1 MILLM
6 KKLLKYKKSQIMILK
21 KILLKN
27 LQIMEQIK
35 LLMLLKYALNY
46 LAITKMLIKIMT

>member
-1 MILLM
+1 M
-6 KKLLKYKKSQIMILK
+6 KKLLKYQKGQNMIK

-46 LAITKMLIKIMT
+46 LAITKMLIKIMS